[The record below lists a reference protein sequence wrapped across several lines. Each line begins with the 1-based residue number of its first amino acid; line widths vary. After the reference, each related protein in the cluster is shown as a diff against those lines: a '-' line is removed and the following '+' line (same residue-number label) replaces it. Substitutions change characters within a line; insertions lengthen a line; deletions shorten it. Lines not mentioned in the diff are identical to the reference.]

1 MRKRSTFGLSVYSDL
16 LWQILLSDTC
26 SGSYFMNTTVMIS
39 THCFDEG
46 ETEPLVDSY
55 LCIIYASIGVRDW
68 RMPKWHPLLPGSM
81 CWPDLWIR
89 SDMSLTVSNFGLIN
103 QPIKKEILKLPL
115 VLNCL
120 FLHAGLDALLISTIL
135 ASISLAFIN
144 CTLPIVPARI
154 IQVFTN
160 CSLEKS
166 LAAWK
171 IEISIF
177 YRWWIYVL
185 NPFLTGILLTHIVD
199 G

>member
-1 MRKRSTFGLSVYSDL
+1 
-16 LWQILLSDTC
+16 
-26 SGSYFMNTTVMIS
+26 MIS

-166 LAAWK
+166 LQPEFSKWET
-171 IEISIF
+171 IEIKYLATLTRVDAIVF
-177 YRWWIYVL
+177 TAGPVVTNRTELWIWRLRNGTNCGNGCV
-185 NPFLTGILLTHIVD
+185 G
-199 G
+199 GRG